1 MNYFEVWKLRFYKK
15 IEENLIDQNGGQLL
29 LNDESMS
36 SITDIFN
43 EGLKMQRQSIAKLVS
58 GNLKL
63 AMEENK
69 FWKRIRR
76 SGKAQNSKKK
86 YLKRSLKMLKKVS
99 KTYTSN

>member
-1 MNYFEVWKLRFYKK
+1 MRFYKK
-15 IEENLIDQNGGQLL
+15 IDENLIDQNGGQLL

-69 FWKRIRR
+69 FWKRIRG

-99 KTYTSN
+99 KTYKSN